1 MRREDLVINVIF
13 DAGKGRVSTES
24 REAAC
29 GYPLGTL
36 PTPVRNGYRFE
47 GWYLNGEAVTEET
60 VLTAQEDICLVA
72 RWTKQAGVKK
82 VSMYRRQKLAVAVL
96 SVITVLLI
104 VALVF
109 TNHIVEIYGLTDT
122 YYGDD
127 GQVYTEKYYV
137 HKKQGAYGLYDREGN
152 LMVKNSDGY
161 FIAKSGN
168 QYSVDPETG
177 KYSLYA
183 VVDYDAAG
191 GEILGFSDR
200 IMLFPQITQSNTLSI
215 EVTNSH
221 GGFRFY
227 KDDENRMVLEGT
239 EDTLAAYDP
248 ELFATLCSNCGYLLT
263 MQKLDL
269 TSDES
274 TAPKLPDGSIDY
286 EAYGLTERTDG
297 EGNVTYTPATFTITG
312 RHLYDVNG
320 DGRIADSEYVT
331 ATYTVMVGDK
341 ILSGGGYYIK
351 MEGGKLTA
359 DGFEKAVDARQAV
372 YVVSTSI
379 ETTVLQ
385 PVEAMVMPM
394 VVYPTSIVT
403 HVMAADF
410 LLGRV
415 NLVDLPDSEEKWEDL
430 DISPI
435 AAFTYQDLAERQY
448 TMFTNQPYL
457 SMMDEQL
464 KGYNIRGDSA
474 SEVLSLFY
482 QMEFL
487 SCVKLGI
494 TSEALEQYGLDG
506 EVHFISYKSP
516 VTDEKNNITGYIQNT
531 LIVSDK
537 TENNT
542 YYVASLQTNM
552 IVEVDQFYFAFLEW
566 EQKQWYEQYIFHHN
580 IAHIQEMNFQI
591 GTETFNFLFDNSES
605 DQSEKD
611 DSRKM
616 KVYCEQFLGGKET
629 AHRLDYEIVYS
640 YITDAGLT
648 KTKKKTAYENFQ
660 SLYTRMLYFS
670 LMGDV
675 DASEFLALT
684 GKTMQEYIAANGDAT
699 CGTNKNGLGLQ
710 AIIHY
715 KAEDNAA
722 KLNKFVYEDEDGN
735 EVKLYTENNKKEIVF
750 RFYAYS
756 DWKTLLTLEV
766 IEDYDE
772 NGNPISNPVN
782 ATGAFWVDTTYLDK
796 ILTDIHELLD
806 YKLVD
811 DEDAALKGLQYH

>member
-1 MRREDLVINVIF
+1 MRREDIVINVIF

-24 REAAC
+24 REAVC
-29 GYPLGTL
+29 GQPLGML

-47 GWYLNGEAVTEET
+47 GWFLNGEAVTEET
-60 VLTAQEDICLVA
+60 VLTVDEDVCLQA
-72 RWTKQAGVKK
+72 RWSKKAGVKK
-82 VSMYRRQKLAVAVL
+82 VSMYRRQKLSVAVL
-96 SVITVLLI
+96 SIVTVLLI

-127 GQVYTEKYYV
+127 GEVYTEKYYV
-137 HKKQGAYGLYDREGN
+137 RKKQGSYGLYDRDGT
-152 LMVKNSDGY
+152 LMEKNSEGY

-177 KYSLYA
+177 EYELYA

-200 IMLFPQITQSNTLSI
+200 IMLFPQITQANTISI
-215 EVTNSH
+215 EVENEY

-227 KDDENRMVLEGT
+227 KNEEGVTVLEGT

-248 ELFATLCSNCGYLLT
+248 ELYATLCSACGYLLT

-269 TSDES
+269 TSEES
-274 TAPKLPDGSIDY
+274 TAPRLPDGSIDY

-297 EGNVTYTPATFTITG
+297 EGKVTYTPASFTITG

-320 DGRIADSEYVT
+320 DGKIADSEYVT
-331 ATYTVMVGDK
+331 ASYRVMVGDK

-359 DGFEKAVDARQAV
+359 DGFEKIVEKREAV
-372 YVVSTSI
+372 YIVSTSLS
-379 ETTVLQ
+379 TCVLQ
-385 PVEAMVMPM
+385 PVEEMVLPM
-394 VVYPTSIVT
+394 IVYPTSIAT

-415 NLVDLPDSEEKWEDL
+415 NLVDLPDNEEEWEDL

-448 TMFTNQPYL
+448 TMYTSQPYL

-474 SEVLSLFY
+474 SEVLNLFY
-482 QMEFL
+482 QMEFI
-487 SCVKLGI
+487 SCVKLGL
-494 TSEALEQYGLDG
+494 TTEALAQYGLDG
-506 EVHFISYKSP
+506 DVHFISYKSP
-516 VTDEKNNITGYIQNT
+516 VTDDKNSITGYLQNT

-566 EQKQWYEQYIFHHN
+566 EQKQWYEQYIFQHN
-580 IAHIQEMNFQI
+580 IAHIQEMNFQF
-591 GTETFNFLFDNSES
+591 GKETYNFLFDNSES
-605 DQSEKD
+605 DQSKKD

-629 AHRLDYEIVYS
+629 PHRLDYEIVYS
-640 YITDAGLT
+640 YITDAGQT

-660 SLYTRMLYFS
+660 SIYTRMLYFS

-675 DASEFLALT
+675 DAEEFFAHT
-684 GKTMQEYIAANGDAT
+684 GMSMQEYIAAHGDAT
-699 CGTNKNGLGLQ
+699 CGTSANGRGLQ

-722 KLNKFVYEDEDGN
+722 RLNDFVYEDDDGN
-735 EVKLYTENNKKEIVF
+735 KIKLYTENNKKEIVF

-766 IEDYDE
+766 IEDHDE
-772 NGNPISNPVN
+772 NGNPITDPTK